1 MIRLAAFVIK
11 ETDLTRKKSLRLDV
25 IIIAA
30 FIAAGIIF
38 ALFLFTGGHK
48 GSIVKISVDGE
59 VIKEFPL
66 DKDATYEIEG
76 YDGGMNL
83 LVIEN
88 GEAYIKEASCPD
100 GLCIHMGRISTAGQ
114 SVVCLPNRVVVSIDG
129 GEDEE
134 NIDHV
139 VG

>member
-11 ETDLTRKKSLRLDV
+11 ETDLTKKKSLRLDV

-30 FIAAGIIF
+30 FIAAGLIF
-38 ALFLFTGGHK
+38 ALILFAGGHK
-48 GSIVKISVDGE
+48 GSTVKISVDGE
-59 VIKEFPL
+59 VINEFPL

-76 YDGGMNL
+76 YDGGTNL

-129 GEDEE
+129 GEDEK

>member
-11 ETDLTRKKSLRLDV
+11 ETDLTRKKSIRLDV

-38 ALFLFTGGHK
+38 ALFLFAGGHK

-59 VIKEFPL
+59 VINEFPL

-76 YDGGMNL
+76 YDGGTNL